1 MPKRTI
7 EHLTGPSTVLQS
19 PLPVKACK
27 RRRTQQFLEKA
38 AKYETDMRTCRL
50 FQAELELLYNSS
62 HKDEAASGP
71 LDDNDESKDE
81 GGLWELQESLRI
93 QVNQYDKRYR
103 SYCETLKAEADE
115 SVRLAES
122 FRCLSNAIGSD
133 SPSLLSV
140 MSQGLETT
148 EHLKDS
154 IARFAGVP
162 SEADLA
168 DFKEVRLLL
177 Q

>member
-1 MPKRTI
+1 MSKRTI
-7 EHLTGPSTVLQS
+7 EHPAGPSTVLQS
-19 PLPVKACK
+19 PSPVKACK
-27 RRRTQQFLEKA
+27 RPRTEQFLEKA
-38 AKYETDMRTCRL
+38 ARYETDMRTCRL
-50 FQAELELLYNSS
+50 FQAELELLYNST
-62 HKDEAASGP
+62 HTDETASGP
-71 LDDNDESKDE
+71 LNGNNESKDE
-81 GGLWELQESLRI
+81 GGLLKLQESLRT
-93 QVNQYDKRYR
+93 QVYQYDKRYR

-115 SVRLAES
+115 SVRLADS

-133 SPSLLSV
+133 SPSILSV

-148 EHLKDS
+148 EHMKDS

-168 DFKEVRLLL
+168 DFKEVRSLL

>member
-1 MPKRTI
+1 
-7 EHLTGPSTVLQS
+7 
-19 PLPVKACK
+19 
-27 RRRTQQFLEKA
+27 
-38 AKYETDMRTCRL
+38 
-50 FQAELELLYNSS
+50 LELLYNST
-62 HKDEAASGP
+62 HKDETASGP
-71 LDDNDESKDE
+71 LNGNDESKDE
-81 GGLWELQESLRI
+81 GGLRKLQESLRT
-93 QVNQYDKRYR
+93 QVHQYNKRYR

-122 FRCLSNAIGSD
+122 FHCLANAIDSD
-133 SPSLLSV
+133 SPSILSV

-148 EHLKDS
+148 EHMKDS

-168 DFKEVRLLL
+168 DFKEVRSLL